1 MRKTIKTLTLLFL
14 LCCSSITL
22 SANAASLFDL
32 DYTGIWKGTDST
44 GWGVNLAQ
52 TNNFIFATFFVYD
65 KDGKREWYTAEL
77 TSVPNHTYSDCFTG
91 SIGTPPPFAYDGPE
105 AATFC
110 GVLYKTTPSSMSSS
124 DIWIPEAV
132 KTVQIGGVRLGFY
145 SPTEGVFSISSYQEG
160 KIHDKPIVLQTLT
173 LPYIPENLPKQYS
186 IRINPNGVGNNSSR
200 QSYMELSIALVQP
213 VANKPPKKIDLQ
225 IGSNECSFT
234 SDSIKIAGQYLI
246 LREAEVS
253 CSFDR
258 ETVAKGTGDVWLKFT
273 KTQGV
278 EGYYSFQYEGEN
290 TIHKGHFSG
299 V

>member
-110 GVLYKTTPSSMSSS
+110 
-124 DIWIPEAV
+124 A
-132 KTVQIGGVRLGFY
+132 F
-145 SPTEGVFSISSYQEG
+145 ISS
-160 KIHDKPIVLQTLT
+160 LM
-173 LPYIPENLPKQYS
+173 S
-186 IRINPNGVGNNSSR
+186 
-200 QSYMELSIALVQP
+200 
-213 VANKPPKKIDLQ
+213 
-225 IGSNECSFT
+225 
-234 SDSIKIAGQYLI
+234 
-246 LREAEVS
+246 
-253 CSFDR
+253 
-258 ETVAKGTGDVWLKFT
+258 
-273 KTQGV
+273 
-278 EGYYSFQYEGEN
+278 
-290 TIHKGHFSG
+290 
-299 V
+299 